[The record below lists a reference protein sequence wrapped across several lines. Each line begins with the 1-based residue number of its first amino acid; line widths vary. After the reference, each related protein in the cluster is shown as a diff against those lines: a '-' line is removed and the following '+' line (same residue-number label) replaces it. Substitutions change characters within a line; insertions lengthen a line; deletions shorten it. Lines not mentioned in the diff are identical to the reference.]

1 MCIVYITLKVF
12 SVHTLRFQTLKT
24 MWRFTPRLPGFHW
37 SLPSVCGAGDD
48 LGNRSFIC
56 TCHGAPYLFARPWGF
71 QVGKGGRRGGW
82 LVVTW
87 AIFVVHFSHLT
98 MGGGRDRVVFDS
110 LEELLLLLTL
120 CVSLVCNDVT
130 VGYIWWYLLMFL
142 GIIVVTVLAICRS
155 WCSSCTDVFDNLS
168 SFFSLSVRY

>member
-1 MCIVYITLKVF
+1 MCIPYVFKPSKQCDASPQGCQGFIDLSPVCAGQATTLATEASFVRVMGRLIYLLGLEGSRWGKEEDEVAG
-12 SVHTLRFQTLKT
+12 SWSPEPSSSSILPI
-24 MWRFTPRLPGFHW
+24 WR
-37 SLPSVCGAGDD
+37 
-48 LGNRSFIC
+48 
-56 TCHGAPYLFARPWGF
+56 WG
-71 QVGKGGRRGGW
+71 G
-82 LVVTW
+82 L
-87 AIFVVHFSHLT
+87 
-98 MGGGRDRVVFDS
+98 DRVVFDS